1 MTVGRS
7 RPGPC
12 LACPGANRLVA
23 QLRRGPPAMTAT
35 PLPRDFSA
43 TVRLGLALAALSSAG
58 YGLMISAT
66 RLAYDAGSNPATVIF
81 LRAAV
86 PALMLAVV
94 LLIWRRGFVLAPGAL
109 RPIAG
114 VALGQLGCTIG
125 YLGAVAYI
133 PVSLA
138 ALIFYAYPVLVA
150 GLLAL
155 TGHSRVGWTAGL
167 AFVAAFAGLALALA
181 PSFSVLDPLGLA
193 LALGAAFSG
202 VLLVLAADRL
212 PASQGMLPL
221 GLCMN
226 LFAVALVGPFAF
238 ATGAFTLPAT
248 ALGWGALAFVC
259 LSYLAAFF
267 GMIGAVRF
275 AGPLRAA
282 LVFNLEPVI
291 AIASA
296 VLLLGETLSGI
307 QVLGVG
313 LVFAAL
319 TLATLAERPSPPLPP
334 PAA

>member
-1 MTVGRS
+1 
-7 RPGPC
+7 
-12 LACPGANRLVA
+12 
-23 QLRRGPPAMTAT
+23 MTAT

-43 TVRLGLALAALSSAG
+43 TTRLGLLLAAMSAAG

-66 RLAYDAGSNPATVIF
+66 RLAYDAGSDPATVIF

-86 PALMLAVV
+86 PALMIAAV
-94 LLIWRRGFVLAPGAL
+94 LLARRGTFTLAPGAAW
-109 RPIAG
+109 PVAG

-138 ALIFYAYPVLVA
+138 ALIFYAYPILVA

-155 TGHSRVGWTAGL
+155 TSHSRVGWPAGL
-167 AFVAAFAGLALALA
+167 AFLAAFAGLVLALA
-181 PSFSVLDPLGLA
+181 PSFAVLDPLGLA
-193 LALGAAFSG
+193 LALCAALSG

-226 LFAVALVGPFAF
+226 LFAVAVVGPFAL
-238 ATGAFTLPAT
+238 ATGGFTLPAT
-248 ALGWGALAFVC
+248 PLGWGALAFVC
-259 LSYLAAFF
+259 LGYLAAFF
-267 GMIGAVRF
+267 GMIGAVRY

-282 LVFNLEPVI
+282 LIFNLEPVI

-296 VLLLGETLSGI
+296 VLLLGETLSAA
-307 QVLGVG
+307 QALGVG

-334 PAA
+334 PA